1 MIAQMLIFE
10 DFGAFAQ
17 CSAGPACRSR
27 ARQKVLMKKLAY
39 LAGFFAKIPSWVHDT
54 ARNSG

>member
-1 MIAQMLIFE
+1 MLIFE

-17 CSAGPACRSR
+17 CSAGPAVAPERGKSPNE
-27 ARQKVLMKKLAY
+27 KPAY

-54 ARNSG
+54 TSL